1 MFVGYINCVCIC
13 VFFFCVGVCLC
24 MMEVC
29 EAVLVSHFEGDK
41 WGKGFKEDVE

>member
-1 MFVGYINCVCIC
+1 MPIYIVCMC
-13 VFFFCVGVCLC
+13 LCFCVGVCLC
-24 MMEVC
+24 MMGVC